1 METFK
6 YNGLVI
12 TKNPLYY
19 GLVIFSIS
27 YNPKPIDEV
36 HHFSRWLKP
45 HHQPVEFMNHFVS
58 AGLTFNLDTSRPI
71 QETFSPWLWH
81 MTRDMLRCSS
91 TFCFFLSE
99 FFFFKWT
106 NKQMNLFNAG
116 SEDWFHQTYSLATQ
130 QTNLFRI
137 WYQESLWS
145 VSSPIISGIIA
156 YIKYI

>member
-99 FFFFKWT
+99 FFFLSGRTSKWT
-106 NKQMNLFNAG
+106 CSTLGVKIGSIRRILWQHNKPIYFGYDTRNLCDPFPP
-116 SEDWFHQTYSLATQ
+116 Q
-130 QTNLFRI
+130 
-137 WYQESLWS
+137 
-145 VSSPIISGIIA
+145 
-156 YIKYI
+156 